1 MREKAIRK
9 KRFTRRRGILA
20 GLSVLL
26 VVLMVVAACGEA
38 ATATPEAMEEPTA
51 MPEPTEAPDDAMD
64 EPDDAMDEPD
74 DAMDEPDDAMEP
86 TAMPDDAMEETGLR
100 PRSEWTEENPATF
113 EELEAEIE
121 KYRGASFVFTSW
133 GGAYQAA
140 QRQAYIEPFVEKF
153 GIEIVEESPMSY
165 ARIPAMV
172 ETGNFSWHVMDVG
185 GRELWAQIGLGN
197 LEELDMSIVDNRN
210 HVETVRTRYG
220 GGGGITWSTVLA
232 YNTDAF
238 PEGEITGWD
247 AFFDR
252 DSYPGPRSVRDSYRG
267 SWFSALLDLD
277 PSRLDTQEGRTAL
290 GAPTDEDVQAAL
302 AHWSAN
308 PPDNFWTTGSDC
320 PQFLIS
326 GDNVMCTAW
335 NGRIFNA
342 QQEGEPLG
350 ICWECGHLVGTGA
363 LVFANG
369 FKEANPEAFD
379 IAQLWVAW
387 TGHPQINA
395 TQSKYIS
402 YGPLNLKAAEYL
414 TGPEYEHVLP
424 ALPVSPTNVPFAI
437 FENEKYSG
445 EKNSEWNDLW
455 LGYLQSV
462 GN

>member
-1 MREKAIRK
+1 MREKGMRRGK
-9 KRFTRRRGILA
+9 LSRRGIFA
-20 GLSVLL
+20 GLSILL
-26 VVLMVVAACGEA
+26 VALMVLAACGEA
-38 ATATPEAMEEPTA
+38 ATATPEPTAAPEPTA
-51 MPEPTEAPDDAMD
+51 VPD
-64 EPDDAMDEPD
+64 EPDDAAPAPTEVPDEPD
-74 DAMDEPDDAMEP
+74 DAAPDP
-86 TAMPDDAMEETGLR
+86 TATPVAMDDDDEEEDTGTGLR

-140 QRQAYIEPFVEKF
+140 QRQAYIEPFVSKF

-172 ETGNFSWHVMDVG
+172 ETGNYSWHVMDVG

-197 LEELDMSIVDNRN
+197 LEELDMSVVDNRN
-210 HVETVRTRYG
+210 HVETVRTRFG

-252 DSYPGPRSVRDSYRG
+252 DSYPGPRSVRDAYRG
-267 SWFSALLDLD
+267 SWFSALLDID
-277 PSRLDTQEGRTAL
+277 PSRLETQEGRAAL

-302 AHWSAN
+302 AHWSAF

-326 GDNVMCTAW
+326 GENVMCTAW

-350 ICWECGHLVGTGA
+350 MCWECGHLVGTGA
-363 LVFANG
+363 LVLADG
-369 FKEANPEAFD
+369 FREANPEAFE
-379 IAQLWVAW
+379 IAQLWIAW
-387 TGHPQINA
+387 TGHPHINA
-395 TQSKYIS
+395 AQSKYIS
-402 YGPLNLKAAEYL
+402 YGPLNLKSAEFL
-414 TGPEYEHVLP
+414 TGPEFEHVLP
-424 ALPVSPTNVPFAI
+424 ELPVSPANVPYAI

-462 GN
+462 GS